1 MGVKN
6 YLIEGG
12 SCTGKTTVAEELQ
25 QRGYHVIHG
34 DRELAYQGD
43 PETGE
48 PLEDFVHEHH
58 IWNLDKVKSIIA
70 DQRQP
75 ITFFCGGS
83 RNLRHFIDLFD
94 KILVLIIDTDT
105 LNKRLDARPQ
115 DEFGAKPSERDLI
128 IKLHAT
134 KTDIPQ
140 NALGINASAPIT
152 QVVDEILSKIAE

>member
-6 YLIEGG
+6 FLIEGG
-12 SCTGKTTVAEELQ
+12 SCTGKTTVAEELE

-48 PLEDFVHEHH
+48 PLEGFVHEHH
-58 IWNLDKVKSIIA
+58 IWNVDKVKSIIA
-70 DQRQP
+70 DHGHP

-83 RNLRHFIDLFD
+83 RNFHHFISMFD
-94 KILVLIIDTDT
+94 EVFVLSIDIYT
-105 LNKRLDARPQ
+105 LNKRLDARPKN
-115 DEFGAKPSERDLI
+115 EFGGNPSERDLI

-134 KTDIPQ
+134 KTDIPP
-140 NALGINASAPIT
+140 NALSLDASAPIT
-152 QVVDEILSKIAE
+152 KVVDEILSKIAE